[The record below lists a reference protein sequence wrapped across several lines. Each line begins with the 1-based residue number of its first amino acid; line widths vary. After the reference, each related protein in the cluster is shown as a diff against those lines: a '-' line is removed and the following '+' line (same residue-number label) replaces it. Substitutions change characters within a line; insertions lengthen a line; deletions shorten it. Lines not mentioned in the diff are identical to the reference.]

1 MTPMP
6 VHTLGHQ
13 QTVDEGARS
22 LGILAARKPDG
33 QARGR
38 GRSQGIRLR
47 STAGTNLHGDL
58 CVCVCV
64 SE

>member
-22 LGILAARKPDG
+22 LGILAARKPGG
-33 QARGR
+33 QARG
-38 GRSQGIRLR
+38 
-47 STAGTNLHGDL
+47 
-58 CVCVCV
+58 
-64 SE
+64 